1 MAINIEER
9 FKLNHSSSSAHQ
21 TRETDAPAIITPAIT
36 VLNVF
41 MSKENAWAFSDYKS
55 QRRDAHK
62 GRRKKRK
69 IGG

>member
-1 MAINIEER
+1 MAINIEERR

-41 MSKENAWAFSDYKS
+41 MSKENAWHSLTIKA
-55 QRRDAHK
+55 REGMHTRD
-62 GRRKKRK
+62 GEKRK
-69 IGG
+69 RGG

>member
-41 MSKENAWAFSDYKS
+41 MSKENAWHSLNIKA
-55 QRRDAHK
+55 REGMHTRD
-62 GRRKKRK
+62 GEKRK
-69 IGG
+69 RGG